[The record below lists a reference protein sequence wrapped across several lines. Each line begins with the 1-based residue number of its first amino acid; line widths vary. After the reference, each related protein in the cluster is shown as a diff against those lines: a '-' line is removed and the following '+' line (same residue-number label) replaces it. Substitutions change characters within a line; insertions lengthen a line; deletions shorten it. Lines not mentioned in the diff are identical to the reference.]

1 MLISIDKDV
10 ANTDLKLVEIKNH
23 TTPLISL
30 DEQKNLIDDK
40 TIKIY

>member
-23 TTPLISL
+23 TTSLISL
-30 DEQKNLIDDK
+30 DKQKTLIDDQ
-40 TIKIY
+40 TINIS